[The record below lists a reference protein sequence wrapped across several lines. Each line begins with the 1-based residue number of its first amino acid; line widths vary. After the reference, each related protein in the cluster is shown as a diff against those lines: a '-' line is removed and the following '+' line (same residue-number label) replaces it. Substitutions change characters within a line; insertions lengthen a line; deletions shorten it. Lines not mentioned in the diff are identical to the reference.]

1 MITKINVDG
10 FKSLLDFEIT
20 FQKGLNV
27 IIGPNGAGKT
37 NICQSLILLSSLPS
51 NEIKETLNFFG
62 GASSVFNKKST
73 KRRTISI
80 KAEGEVE
87 AKYPTKE
94 SYEEFKLTYL
104 YAVEIRLQANNIIKI
119 NEDLLIS
126 RLNKENIYIPVI
138 NVSHRGDILKYKI
151 LNKSLVGDFKISEDN
166 ISIRMEYGDNL
177 WSLMP
182 KISYVCHIVGRD
194 IYRIKSINI
203 DPHIA
208 RAACDIV
215 DPDRMLSNGRYL
227 ANALYCLS
235 KQKGRID
242 EINTILAD
250 SLECECQIK
259 PEFSQLSLKRHFALI
274 KCNGDKFSSSSLS
287 DGTIKL
293 IGLLVGIVNQE
304 KYSMIIEE
312 PENYLHPRV
321 DRLLVDYLR
330 ETFDNG
336 SCILTSHSETILNLI
351 SPNEIIICKLDNG
364 ITKCK
369 RINDTKQV
377 IDSIIESGFGCGYHY
392 VAGNFSNL

>member
-20 FQKGLNV
+20 FQKGINV

-151 LNKSLVGDFKISEDN
+151 LNKSLVGDFKIYD
-166 ISIRMEYGDNL
+166 
-177 WSLMP
+177 
-182 KISYVCHIVGRD
+182 
-194 IYRIKSINI
+194 
-203 DPHIA
+203 
-208 RAACDIV
+208 
-215 DPDRMLSNGRYL
+215 
-227 ANALYCLS
+227 
-235 KQKGRID
+235 KG
-242 EINTILAD
+242 
-250 SLECECQIK
+250 
-259 PEFSQLSLKRHFALI
+259 
-274 KCNGDKFSSSSLS
+274 
-287 DGTIKL
+287 
-293 IGLLVGIVNQE
+293 
-304 KYSMIIEE
+304 
-312 PENYLHPRV
+312 
-321 DRLLVDYLR
+321 
-330 ETFDNG
+330 
-336 SCILTSHSETILNLI
+336 
-351 SPNEIIICKLDNG
+351 
-364 ITKCK
+364 
-369 RINDTKQV
+369 
-377 IDSIIESGFGCGYHY
+377 
-392 VAGNFSNL
+392 